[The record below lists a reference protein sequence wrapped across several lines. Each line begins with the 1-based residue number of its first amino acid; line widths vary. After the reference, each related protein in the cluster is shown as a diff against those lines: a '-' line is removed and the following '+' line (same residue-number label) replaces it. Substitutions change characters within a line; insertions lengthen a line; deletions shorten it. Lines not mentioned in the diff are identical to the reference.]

1 MADDRREVNV
11 NGLQEEV
18 SPLTL
23 NRLSFYLRCL
33 RHLQELGVSRVSSQE
48 MAQRYH
54 LSATQI
60 RKDLAQFGEFGIRG
74 VGYDVDALADHLN
87 SLLGLDR
94 QHALVIVGM
103 GNLGSA
109 LAQYLGFNYGAFRV
123 VAGVDNDPRKIGRR
137 VANLTVRS
145 SADLEQVVRDS
156 GAEIGVLAV
165 PAEAA
170 QENYEALANAGV
182 KGVLNFA
189 PVRVKRREDVPLK
202 NVDLRIN
209 LEELAFFLR

>member
-1 MADDRREVNV
+1 MADRGNRREVSQ
-11 NGLQEEV
+11 QEEI

-33 RHLQELGVSRVSSQE
+33 RQLQELGFSRISSQE

-74 VGYDVDALADHLN
+74 VGYRIDELAEHLDA
-87 SLLGLDR
+87 LLGLDR
-94 QHALVIVGM
+94 RHPMVIVGM

-109 LAQYLGFNYGAFRV
+109 LARYLGFNHGAFHV
-123 VAGVDNDPRKIGRR
+123 VAGVDNDPAKIGSR
-137 VANLTVRS
+137 VADFTVRPAS
-145 SADLEQVVRDS
+145 ELAQVVRDT
-156 GAEIGVLAV
+156 GAMIGVLTV
-165 PAEAA
+165 PNQVA
-170 QENYEALANAGV
+170 QDYYDALADAGV
-182 KGVLNFA
+182 RGVLNFA
-189 PVRVKRREDVPLK
+189 ALRVKPRRGVPLK

-209 LEELAFFLR
+209 LEELAFFLKD

>member
-1 MADDRREVNV
+1 VADDRREVNEPQ
-11 NGLQEEV
+11 QEEV

-33 RHLQELGVSRVSSQE
+33 RHLQELGLKRVSSQE

-74 VGYDVDALADHLN
+74 VGYDVEALADHLN

-94 QHALVIVGM
+94 KHAMVIVGL

-109 LAQYLGFNYGAFRV
+109 LARYLGFNYGAFHV
-123 VAGVDNDPRKIGRR
+123 VAGVDIDPKKIGRK
-137 VANLTVRS
+137 VGSFIVRPS
-145 SADLEQVVRDS
+145 SELKEVVRES

-170 QENYEALANAGV
+170 QENYDALAEAGV

-189 PVRVKRREDVPLK
+189 PVRVKRRPDVPLK

-209 LEELAFFLR
+209 LEELAFFLRE

>member
-1 MADDRREVNV
+1 MNE
-11 NGLQEEV
+11 QEEV

-33 RHLQELGVSRVSSQE
+33 RHLQELGIKRVSSQE

-74 VGYDVDALADHLN
+74 VGYDVEALGDHLN

-94 QHALVIVGM
+94 QHAMVIVGM

-109 LAQYLGFNYGAFRV
+109 LAHYLGFNYGAFHV
-123 VAGVDNDPRKIGRR
+123 VAGVDNDPAKIGRQIG
-137 VANLTVRS
+137 NFTVRAA
-145 SADLEQVVRDS
+145 ADLLEVVRES

-170 QENYEALANAGV
+170 QENYDALADAGV

-189 PVRVKRREDVPLK
+189 PVRVKRRPDVPLK

-209 LEELAFFLR
+209 LEELAFFLRG

>member
-1 MADDRREVNV
+1 MNE
-11 NGLQEEV
+11 LEEV

-33 RHLQELGVSRVSSQE
+33 RRLQELGIRRVSSQE
-48 MAQRYH
+48 LAHRYH

-74 VGYDVDALADHLN
+74 VGYDVDLLADHLN

-94 QHALVIVGM
+94 QHALIIVGM

-123 VAGVDNDPRKIGRR
+123 VAGVDIDPRKIGRR
-137 VANLTVRS
+137 IGSFTVRPS
-145 SADLEQVVRDS
+145 SELKAVVHES
-156 GAEIGVLAV
+156 KAEIGVLAV

-170 QENYEALANAGV
+170 QENYDALAEAGI

-189 PVRVKRREDVPLK
+189 PVRVKRRPGVPLK

-209 LEELAFFLR
+209 LEELAFFLRG